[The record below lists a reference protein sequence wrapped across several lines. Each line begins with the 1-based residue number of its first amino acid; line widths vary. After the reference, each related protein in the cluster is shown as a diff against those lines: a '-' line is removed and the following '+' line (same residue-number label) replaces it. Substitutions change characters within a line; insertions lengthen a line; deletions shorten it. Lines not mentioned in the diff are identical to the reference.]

1 MKRTEKKGGHKAAA
15 SAIRYIFTY
24 ACAVLVVIPILYMVL
39 SAFKNPSEVNKIV
52 SLPSGLYLENFKS
65 VFQNSVAVRS
75 FLNSIVVSVA
85 TITIDIAL
93 CSLAAYA
100 IGRRKEKYF
109 SFLYML
115 FLSAMMIP
123 VVANLPAIYNIIMK
137 FHLKDTRTSL
147 VLIYAATQIP
157 MGILLFTGF
166 IKGIPVEMD
175 EAAIIDGCGYLKRFQ
190 AIIFPLLKPVVVT
203 YALTSIVSVWNDFL
217 MPLMMISS
225 ESKKPITLAVYS
237 FVNEHQSDYGAIF
250 AMLVVAMLPPIIL
263 FVALQKHFYEGLA
276 AGAVKG

>member
-1 MKRTEKKGGHKAAA
+1 MKKIGKGKKLTVV
-15 SAIRYIFTY
+15 RYLFTY
-24 ACAVLVVIPILYMVL
+24 VYAVLVVIPILYMIL
-39 SAFKNPSEVNKIV
+39 SAFKNPNEVNKIV
-52 SLPSGLYLENFKS
+52 SLPSGFYLENFKA
-65 VFQNSVAVRS
+65 VFENSVAVRS
-75 FLNSIVVSVA
+75 FMNSIIISGT
-85 TITIDIAL
+85 TIIIDIGL

-123 VVANLPAIYNIIMK
+123 VVANLPSIYNIIMK

-166 IKGIPVEMD
+166 IKGIPAELD
-175 EAAIIDGCGYLKRFQ
+175 EAAIIDGCGYIKRFRSV
-190 AIIFPLLKPVVVT
+190 IFPLLKPVVVT
-203 YALTSIVSVWNDFL
+203 YALTSLVTVWNDFL

-225 ESKKPITLAVYS
+225 ENKKPITLAVYS

-263 FVALQKHFYEGLA
+263 FVALQKHFYEGLS